1 LAEFMIRMKRLHDVG
16 SENAIYV
23 GLVDRVRLDLAETDR
38 LLHLPEVKF
47 SLSKSPEK
55 VAWIRKTITSVR
67 IAIEQMGKYTGRV
80 SADLER
86 GKHVKLRHRIRWVLD
101 EHEKLA
107 HRQMLLAA
115 SHQGLLEV
123 LGFLTTLEPL
133 ACCIEE
139 AKPKPRPQPQQRIQ
153 QQKVVAF
160 QDFEGP
166 RRKPMPVRRGPVRDE
181 IVYDREVDVSR
192 VNRGGFNR
200 GDDVAQYSVRKEVV
214 TSGGNRTYRERT
226 ERREFDRQDNGA
238 SPPLRTHWPQGRL

>member
-1 LAEFMIRMKRLHDVG
+1 MAEFMIRMKRLHDVG
-16 SENAIYV
+16 SENAVYV

-55 VAWIRKTITSVR
+55 VAWIRKTITGVR

-107 HRQMLLAA
+107 HRQLLLAT

-123 LGFLTTLEPL
+123 LGFLATLEPL
-133 ACCIEE
+133 ACCMPDP
-139 AKPKPRPQPQQRIQ
+139 KPKPKPQPRLQE
-153 QQKVVAF
+153 QKVVAF

-166 RRKPMPVRRGPVRDE
+166 RRRPAPARRGPVRDE
-181 IVYDREVDVSR
+181 VVYDREVDISR
-192 VNRGGFNR
+192 VNRGGFKR
-200 GDDVAQYSVRKEVV
+200 EDDVAVSN
-214 TSGGNRTYRERT
+214 SLFCL
-226 ERREFDRQDNGA
+226 EFGPGKLD
-238 SPPLRTHWPQGRL
+238 